1 MQQSIGKIG
10 LGDTVAVY
18 GTGGVGMYILQ
29 IAKLLGATTTIAIGR
44 TAEKLQMA
52 QERFGAGATV
62 NLTRE
67 KLTDSI
73 KRITGGKGINAVLT
87 L

>member
-1 MQQSIGKIG
+1 
-10 LGDTVAVY
+10 
-18 GTGGVGMYILQ
+18 LQ

-52 QERFGAGATV
+52 QERYGANATV

-67 KLTDSI
+67 KLTI
-73 KRITGGKGINAVLT
+73 RYLT
-87 L
+87 IDLIIMRVNGR